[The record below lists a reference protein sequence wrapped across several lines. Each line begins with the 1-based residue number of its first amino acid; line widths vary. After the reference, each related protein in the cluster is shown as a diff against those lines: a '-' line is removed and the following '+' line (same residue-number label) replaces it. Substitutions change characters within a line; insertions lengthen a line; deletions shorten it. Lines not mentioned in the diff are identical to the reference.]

1 MSLTPKKNKVLL
13 TYISIAAVIILVLG
27 VLIPNLEQNSST
39 KKYSE
44 IIEYFDNYE
53 VSEYS
58 LNLKSGELVMAL
70 RDSDEKISY
79 TVPNV
84 GLFLQDTDS
93 EIKDYREEYNEKYP
107 DEPLKVNYIRGTDNS
122 WIITIIPTILLLVM
136 GIALFFFMIRQAGG
150 GGKYNNFGKANVR
163 PANGK
168 KTTFDDVAGAD
179 EEKEE
184 LKEIVDFLKNPK
196 KYEDRKSV
204 V

>member
-1 MSLTPKKNKVLL
+1 MSLTPKKNKGLL

-93 EIKDYREEYNEKYP
+93 EIKDYR
-107 DEPLKVNYIRGTDNS
+107 
-122 WIITIIPTILLLVM
+122 
-136 GIALFFFMIRQAGG
+136 
-150 GGKYNNFGKANVR
+150 
-163 PANGK
+163 
-168 KTTFDDVAGAD
+168 
-179 EEKEE
+179 
-184 LKEIVDFLKNPK
+184 
-196 KYEDRKSV
+196 
-204 V
+204 

>member
-1 MSLTPKKNKVLL
+1 MSLTPKKNKGLL

-150 GGKYNNFGKANVR
+150 GGK
-163 PANGK
+163 
-168 KTTFDDVAGAD
+168 
-179 EEKEE
+179 
-184 LKEIVDFLKNPK
+184 
-196 KYEDRKSV
+196 
-204 V
+204 